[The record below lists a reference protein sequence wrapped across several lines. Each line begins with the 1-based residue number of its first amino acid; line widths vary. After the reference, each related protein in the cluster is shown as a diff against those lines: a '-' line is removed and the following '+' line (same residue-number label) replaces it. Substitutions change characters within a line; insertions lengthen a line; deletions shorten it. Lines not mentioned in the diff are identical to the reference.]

1 MLLASRALVAVAAR
15 SVPGD
20 VTLPQ
25 YRALVVL
32 ATRGAQSSSALA
44 TELGIVPSSVT
55 RLCDRLERK
64 ELVVRE
70 AVEGDRRQVQ
80 LQVTDAGRRLVDRVT
95 EARRVAL
102 IELVHGIPPERR
114 PDLIDAL
121 NVLGHAAGETP
132 EQAWSIG
139 WGG

>member
-25 YRALVVL
+25 FRALVVL
-32 ATRGAQSSSALA
+32 ATRGSQPSSALA
-44 TELGIVPSSVT
+44 AELGIVPSSVT

-64 ELVVRE
+64 ELIVRE
-70 AVEGDRRQVQ
+70 AVAGDRRQVQ
-80 LQVTDAGRRLVDRVT
+80 VRITDGGRSLVDTVT
-95 EARRVAL
+95 EARRLAIVDLVEAIPTKRRAAL
-102 IELVHGIPPERR
+102 TE
-114 PDLIDAL
+114 AL
-121 NVLGHAAGETP
+121 NELGRAAGETP

-139 WGG
+139 WGE